1 MARVAKQSDGG
12 AVQRSIQ
19 SIEVGF
25 RLIHVLETARA
36 PLPLKTLAAQA
47 DMTPAKAHLYLVSFI
62 RLGLV
67 VQEHKTLHYRLGPYA
82 LQLGQAALR
91 QIDLPALAH
100 DPLEKLQKTF
110 EMPSYL
116 SIWGAG
122 GPFSV
127 LTCDADLPTPITIR
141 TGFVFPLL
149 GTATGRIFLT
159 YLPELK
165 TRALAGREGAL
176 YPDLAA
182 RREAMVAGI
191 RTAGVSISEG
201 YLFRGFCAISAPVFD
216 HSGDLAAAVTIIGVA
231 SLMDQAVDGAMA
243 SAVRAAGSTISVS
256 LGHVAPT

>member
-1 MARVAKQSDGG
+1 MARVARQSDGG
-12 AVQRSIQ
+12 GAQRSIQ

-36 PLPLKTLAAQA
+36 PLPLKTLAAGA

-67 VQEHKTLHYRLGPYA
+67 VQEQSTQHYRLGPYA

-91 QIDLPALAH
+91 QLDLPALAH
-100 DPLEKLQKTF
+100 GPLEKLQKTF
-110 EMPSYL
+110 ELPTYL

-127 LTCDADLPTPITIR
+127 LTFDADLPTPVTIR

-159 YLPELK
+159 YLPDAT
-165 TRALAGREGAL
+165 TRALAERESAL
-176 YPDLAA
+176 YPDLAG
-182 RREAMVAGI
+182 RREAMIDEA
-191 RTAGVSISEG
+191 RTTGVSISEG
-201 YLFRGFCAISAPVFD
+201 YLFRGFCAISAPVFN
-216 HSGDLAAAVTIIGVA
+216 HSGELVAAVTMIGVA
-231 SLMDQAVDGAMA
+231 TLMDQGAEGAMA
-243 SAVRAAGSTISVS
+243 SAVRSAGATISAA
-256 LGHVAPT
+256 LGYKPS